1 MPFVITGRSLSARC
15 LPLETISFFP
25 PWWHTSLVAASPPS
39 QWYRT
44 LAAVLPLLQ
53 WCPPLA
59 LAASCHLFGDDLPDP
74 GSSLATSLVMPSP
87 VLLLLSLL
95 EVKWLVETVARE
107 RRHKIWWVVAFFTWL
122 GSHLLLLSDALCH
135 NWQKSQ
141 CTMPATG
148 NHLFFSS
155 LVTHFPGCS
164 LTSFSVIPDPGSSLA
179 TSSVMPSPGPGS
191 ILPPLW
197 WWPPWPWQQSCHLLG
212 NALPW
217 PWQQSCHLFGDALPW
232 PWQQSYHLFS
242 DALPCSHLATCYK
255 AV

>member
-87 VLLLLSLL
+87 
-95 EVKWLVETVARE
+95 
-107 RRHKIWWVVAFFTWL
+107 
-122 GSHLLLLSDALCH
+122 
-135 NWQKSQ
+135 
-141 CTMPATG
+141 
-148 NHLFFSS
+148 
-155 LVTHFPGCS
+155 
-164 LTSFSVIPDPGSSLA
+164 DPGSSLA
-179 TSSVMPSPGPGS
+179 TSLVMPSPDPGS
-191 ILPPLW
+191 SLTTSSVMPFPVAI
-197 WWPPWPWQQSCHLLG
+197 SLLVTKLFKMG
-212 NALPW
+212 STSNYLAPF
-217 PWQQSCHLFGDALPW
+217 LFG
-232 PWQQSYHLFS
+232 
-242 DALPCSHLATCYK
+242 K
-255 AV
+255 AHE